1 LAALSCAGFVEDD
14 SALPRRCSPHNNGFI
29 IFSTL
34 FLRRLSY
41 ECNPVQHTIT
51 SISML
56 YTLMNHIICTYYRL
70 HTSAASSLKKKKNPT
85 THKRP
90 AKKNPRIAARPL
102 DELIRPLWAESK
114 GFQYIP

>member
-1 LAALSCAGFVEDD
+1 MVVGRSLGRKLEKRQLKAQDVTAKNWSD
-14 SALPRRCSPHNNGFI
+14 S
-29 IFSTL
+29 IFCV
-34 FLRRLSY
+34 R
-41 ECNPVQHTIT
+41 
-51 SISML
+51 
-56 YTLMNHIICTYYRL
+56 YYRL

>member
-1 LAALSCAGFVEDD
+1 MSAMYLVTNEASGGGAGGGGG
-14 SALPRRCSPHNNGFI
+14 AKKKNT
-29 IFSTL
+29 TL
-34 FLRRLSY
+34 
-41 ECNPVQHTIT
+41 
-51 SISML
+51 
-56 YTLMNHIICTYYRL
+56 YYRL

-90 AKKNPRIAARPL
+90 AKINLRIVARPL